1 MIQFAVRKSN
11 LQKPFIGVFAPQ
23 RGRVKKNNKN
33 KTTPSFIGGLSRNV
47 VILGIVSLLNDT
59 ASEMIYPLLP
69 AFLTVVLGAGPIA
82 LGVIEGIAES
92 TASLLKLYSGY
103 LSDRVKRRKGWIA
116 GGYGLSNIIRPL
128 IAYAVSWTN
137 VLVLRFAD
145 RVGKGIRTSPRDAMI
160 ADSTPLESRGMAYGF
175 HRAMDHGGAIVGPL
189 LATGLLF
196 LFHDNVKNI
205 FLLSFIPGTL
215 AVAILL
221 IGVKERSV
229 SDQRRDAPGTFNF
242 RSAWAEMPGGFHKY
256 LTIILIFTLG
266 NSSDAFLLLRA
277 QKLGVPIALL
287 PTIWVVLHIVKMGTS
302 IPGGVISDKI
312 GRKKVIVAG
321 WLVYALVYAG
331 FAFADSQW
339 QAWALFAVYGI
350 YFGLTEGV
358 EKALVA
364 DFAPSYLRG
373 SAFGLYHLVVG
384 LGAFP
389 ASVAFGFVLKQYG
402 AEAAFGMG
410 AGLALLASVLLSLLA
425 VKRAVAGDA

>member
-1 MIQFAVRKSN
+1 
-11 LQKPFIGVFAPQ
+11 
-23 RGRVKKNNKN
+23 VKKNKKN
-33 KTTPSFIGGLSRNV
+33 KTTPSFMGGLSRNV
-47 VILGIVSLLNDT
+47 VVLGIVSLLNDT

-69 AFLTVVLGAGPIA
+69 AFLTVVLGAGPVAI
-82 LGVIEGIAES
+82 GIIEGIAES

-103 LSDRVKRRKGWIA
+103 LSDRVKRRKGWII
-116 GGYGLSNIIRPL
+116 GGYALSNIIRPL
-128 IAYAVSWTN
+128 IAFAASWTN

-160 ADSTPLESRGMAYGF
+160 ADSTPLESRGKAYGF
-175 HRAMDHGGAIVGPL
+175 HRAMDHGGAVVGPL
-189 LATGLLF
+189 LATALLF
-196 LFHDNVKNI
+196 LFHDNVTSI
-205 FLLSFIPGTL
+205 FLISFIPGTL

-221 IGVKERSV
+221 IGVKERSAPN
-229 SDQRRDAPGTFNF
+229 QRRGAPGSFNF
-242 RSAWAEMPGGFHKY
+242 RSAWAGMPGAFHKY
-256 LTIILIFTLG
+256 LIIILVFTLG

-312 GRKKVIVAG
+312 GRKKVIVTG
-321 WLVYALVYAG
+321 WIVYALVYAG
-331 FAFADSQW
+331 FAFTHSQW

-364 DFAPSYLRG
+364 DFAPSHLRG

-389 ASVAFGFVLKQYG
+389 ASVGFGFVLKQYG

-410 AGLALLASVLLSLLA
+410 AGLALLASVMLSLLA
-425 VKRAVAGDA
+425 VKRPQQRQA